1 MCSRSSA
8 TATPNG
14 AVRDVM
20 REAPFESERA
30 SVQRVLDEM
39 RTTGHHL
46 MLLVDEFGD
55 TSGLVTLEDI
65 LELVVGNI
73 RSEMGTTGE
82 PVNVRILGRQFVE
95 GHRGLTEL
103 GAELGIDLSAED
115 AETVAG
121 MLTHHFHHIPRP
133 NGRGHPARLPLDRRR
148 RRRPADSSWS
158 RSVNGSTP
166 AASRRPRADKL
177 TGNAEVAEW

>member
-1 MCSRSSA
+1 MLAQLGEGHPER
-8 TATPNG
+8 

-82 PVNVRILGRQFVE
+82 PVQVRILGRQFVE

-121 MLTHHFHHIPRP
+121 MLTHHFHRIPRP
-133 NGRGHPARLPLDRRR
+133 NEEATLHGYRWTVVDADDRRIKLVSFSK
-148 RRRPADSSWS
+148 RP
-158 RSVNGSTP
+158 TP
-166 AASRRPRADKL
+166 GGIETPTR
-177 TGNAEVAEW
+177 